1 MKLNLAEVRKE
12 YKQSQLSEA
21 EILPN
26 PLDQFSK
33 WYKEAQASN
42 VLEPNAMSLAT
53 VVDKRP
59 SLRIVLLKL
68 LDERGFIFFTNYTS
82 KKGKEL
88 AKNSF
93 AAITF
98 FWPELERQVRIEGN
112 VEVVS
117 KEISDAYFSQR
128 GEGSK
133 IGAWTSPQS
142 EEIPDRD
149 FLRRETEKI
158 TRRFKGQEIPRPENW
173 GGYRLVPQYMEF
185 WQGRPSR
192 LHDRI
197 CYEMLP
203 DKSSWRMFRLAP

>member
-12 YKQSQLSEA
+12 YKQSQLNETEVLS
-21 EILPN
+21 N

-33 WYKEAQASN
+33 WYKEAQAAN
-42 VLEPNAMSLAT
+42 ILEPNAMSLAT
-53 VVDKRP
+53 VVNNRP
-59 SLRIVLLKL
+59 SLRIVLLKH
-68 LDERGFIFFTNYTS
+68 LDDRGFIFFSNYDS

-88 AKNSF
+88 RKNSF

-117 KEISDAYFSQR
+117 PEISDKYFAQR

-142 EEIPDRD
+142 EEIPNRG
-149 FLRRETEKI
+149 FLEKEKEKL
-158 TRRFKGQEIPRPENW
+158 TTQFKGKEITRPENW
-173 GGYRLVPQYMEF
+173 GGYRLIPLYLEF

-197 CYEMLP
+197 CYER
-203 DKSSWRMFRLAP
+203 KSNRLSWRLFRLAP